1 VEGCWGK
8 LEAYL
13 DYRETLEQ
21 AAEYGISAL
30 KIMKERGIVA
40 NPNNF
45 TVWFHYFSG
54 QGPDLKRA
62 LDILL
67 DSDQEFTQILNDE
80 VFEIFFT
87 FETESI
93 TIEGAA
99 TRAEAELTSI
109 LKYLGLAGS
118 GAAEYGKVLEMVSGE
133 IPDGEPDKIGT
144 AITNALSATRAMEKQ
159 NKSLEKT
166 FNASSAEI
174 HRLREDLESM
184 RREAMTDG
192 LTGIA
197 NRKLFDAELRRAA
210 MQAMEDVA
218 PLSLLIL
225 DIDHFKSFNDTYGH
239 QIGDQVLKLLAQTLT
254 NLTKGQDLAARFGGE
269 EFCVILPGTA
279 LEDAV
284 KVAELIRNKV
294 GKKQVKNRKTGETM
308 GQITVSIGASFFKY
322 GEPLSQLILRADE
335 AMYTAKR
342 TGRNR
347 VVSETMADNKELS
360 FDS

>member
-1 VEGCWGK
+1 
-8 LEAYL
+8 LEYT
-13 DYRETLEQ
+13 ESLEQ
-21 AAEYGISAL
+21 AAEYGNSAL
-30 KIMKERGIVA
+30 KMMNERGIVA

-54 QGPDLKRA
+54 QVPDLNRA
-62 LDILL
+62 LNILL
-67 DSDQEFTQILNDE
+67 ENDQEFTQTRNDE
-80 VFEIFFT
+80 VFEKFFT
-87 FETESI
+87 FETESVA
-93 TIEGAA
+93 IEGAA

-133 IPDGEPDKIGT
+133 ITQGEPDKIGT

-159 NKSLEKT
+159 NKSLEKK

-174 HRLREDLESM
+174 HRLREDLETM
-184 RREAMTDG
+184 RHEALTDG

-197 NRKLFDAELRRAA
+197 NRKFFDAELRRGA
-210 MQAMEDVA
+210 MQAMEDGV

-225 DIDHFKSFNDTYGH
+225 DIDHFKKFNDTFGH

-254 NLTKGQDLAARFGGE
+254 SSTKGQDLAARFGGE

-284 KVAELIRNKV
+284 KVAEIIRNRV
-294 GKKQVKNRKTGETM
+294 GKKQVQNRKTGETM
-308 GQITVSIGASFFKY
+308 GQITVSIGASSFKY
-322 GEPLSQLILRADE
+322 GEPLSQMILRADE

-342 TGRNR
+342 SGRNR
-347 VVSETMADNKELS
+347 VVSETMVDNDELS